1 MSIIKVKLFKH
12 IIFCLIIFSNTC
24 FGKEF
29 DELFTIY
36 EPLQSGSSIE
46 KSINNSFN
54 TMIYRLSGDPKPSNI
69 WKIINA
75 GNSRKDFIQSYS
87 IKSLNNKSY
96 LQVYFDKNLLVQKFN
111 ELSIPALGTSRPVIL
126 FLINVD
132 TGSSKP
138 YFLKDSESKSELDL
152 LIKNLLKK
160 LSSNR
165 GIFLELPEPDLNELD
180 LLTSYSKLINSN
192 KLLNSKYASNK
203 TVEIKL
209 TKIGINNWLIDG
221 DINFKYK
228 NNDFNNFFI
237 KNLEKHILIEID
249 KLFSKNLIDTSQ
261 ETLAQI
267 SISNISNYE
276 DYKISKEV
284 IGNLVAT
291 KDIDISS
298 FKINNISYQVNIY
311 GNFDSFVNEIS
322 DSNFIKVNK
331 VKYSENTIYMDFMR

>member
-1 MSIIKVKLFKH
+1 
-12 IIFCLIIFSNTC
+12 
-24 FGKEF
+24 
-29 DELFTIY
+29 
-36 EPLQSGSSIE
+36 
-46 KSINNSFN
+46 
-54 TMIYRLSGDPKPSNI
+54 MIYRLSGDPKPSNI

-209 TKIGINNWLIDG
+209 TKIGINNWLVDG
-221 DINFKYK
+221 DINFKYE

-237 KNLEKHILIEID
+237 KNLEKHILIEVD